1 LSVLL
6 AGSNG
11 DIPWTA
17 PAPNGSAAI
26 WLKAAAR
33 AGDAM
38 IATLQARIDE
48 LEKDLRAADNLQVWA
63 NGSRSGI
70 TRR

>member
-1 LSVLL
+1 MDRTG
-6 AGSNG
+6 AERQRRYM
-11 DIPWTA
+11 A
-17 PAPNGSAAI
+17 K
-26 WLKAAAR
+26 LKAAAR
-33 AGDAM
+33 AGNAM

>member
-1 LSVLL
+1 
-6 AGSNG
+6 
-11 DIPWTA
+11 
-17 PAPNGSAAI
+17 
-26 WLKAAAR
+26 
-33 AGDAM
+33 M